1 MVCAR
6 NPQEILENAK
16 KNDEHQADGV
26 FFWLTGFVAV

>member
-1 MVCAR
+1 MVYAL

-26 FFWLTGFVAV
+26 FFWRIAFVAI